1 MSTPNSAPIYQ
12 LRIRLD
18 RVSPLIWR
26 RLLVTSETTIA
37 ELHATIQ
44 IAFGWSDSHLHQ
56 FVIHGKH
63 YGIAY
68 LGGVTFADN
77 PDQVRLADFRF
88 RMGERFSYEYNFHV
102 PWRHEIRIEQI
113 GAPAP
118 GQRSP
123 VCVGGARAAPPE
135 ECGGPYDFLALR
147 QQYHPLSVIERL
159 LALRRRPRRAS
170 RPLRRATDAPVL
182 GRCQRL
188 RPPHHQSAVAAGPGA
203 AVRIGGALMKITV
216 QVVLESGDEPAI
228 VTEVA
233 TLEREAL
240 TEATLGLTLAE
251 SKTILASV
259 QETMVAQQAA
269 SYSAAQQTCPTCGAR
284 RQRKGHHQIVVR
296 SLFGTL
302 RLSSPRFRRCAC
314 QPADSPRSSSP
325 LAECLPERTT
335 PERRYLEA
343 KWAALMPFG
352 VTVDVLSELLPLQAN
367 RATVYRHAQQVAE
380 RLEGE
385 LGDEQPLFIEG

>member
-325 LAECLPERTT
+325 LPECLPERTT

-343 KWAALMPFG
+343 KWAALLPFG